1 MYLKFL
7 AKMGKFLK
15 IAFFFIVGILLIWWS
30 MHQIPD
36 QEWDKFKVAL
46 KHSKFWIIVPV
57 FFILGLSHFLRAL
70 RWRLIMEPLG
80 YKPGIWNTFLAVLIG
95 YLANL
100 AIPRLGEVLKCTL
113 LSKYEKVPAEKIVGT
128 IVAERAFDVISLGIV
143 FLLALTLQFN
153 VIEAGWHQLKAQSA
167 QDPRTG
173 SSNNY
178 ILIGVFVLVFL
189 LAILFFVF
197 KKKLQKTIS
206 SIQLIIKGIW
216 EGVISATKLKKHNL
230 FFLYSFG
237 IWFMYLFA
245 TYIGLY
251 GTEGTASSFSTAI
264 SCLAYAS
271 IGMIITPGG
280 IGAYAY
286 FMAKV
291 LELNGIDYTLGLAN
305 GTLQWFSQFLIV
317 LVLGGLS
324 LILLP
329 IINRQKN

>member
-1 MYLKFL
+1 M
-7 AKMGKFLK
+7 AKFLK
-15 IAFFFIVGILLIWWS
+15 IGFFFLVGILLIWWS
-30 MHQIPD
+30 LHQIPP
-36 QEWDKFKVAL
+36 QEWDKFTKAL
-46 KHSKFWIIVPV
+46 AKSKFWLILPI
-57 FFILGLSHFLRAL
+57 FFILGLSHFIRAL

-80 YKPGIWNTFLAVLIG
+80 YKPSIMNTFLAVLIG

-113 LSKYEKVPAEKIVGT
+113 LAKYEKVPAEKIVGT

-153 VIEAGWHQLKAQSA
+153 VIKAGWQQLQSG
-167 QDPRTG
+167 G
-173 SSNNY
+173 STATTSNNNLFI
-178 ILIGVFVLVFL
+178 ILGIIAFLVIVTI
-189 LAILFFVF
+189 ILFFTLRHKF
-197 KKKLQKTIS
+197 ESIISPIKK
-206 SIQLIIKGIW
+206 IIKGVW

-230 FFLYSFG
+230 FFFYSFS
-237 IWFMYLFA
+237 IWFLYLLA

-291 LELNGIDYTLGLAN
+291 LELNGIEYTLGLAN
-305 GTLQWFSQFLIV
+305 GTLQWFSQVIIV
-317 LVLGGLS
+317 IVLGGLA
-324 LILLP
+324 LIMLP
-329 IINRQKN
+329 FINKQVK

>member
-1 MYLKFL
+1 M
-7 AKMGKFLK
+7 AKFLK
-15 IAFFFIVGILLIWWS
+15 IGFFFLVGILLIWWS
-30 MHQIPD
+30 LHQIPP
-36 QEWDKFKVAL
+36 QEWDKFTKAL
-46 KHSKFWIIVPV
+46 AKSKFWLILPI
-57 FFILGLSHFLRAL
+57 FFILGLSHFVRAL

-80 YKPGIWNTFLAVLIG
+80 YKPSIMNTFLAVLIG

-113 LSKYEKVPAEKIVGT
+113 LAKYEKVPAEKIVGT

-153 VIEAGWHQLKAQSA
+153 VIQAGWQQLQNAS
-167 QDPRTG
+167 T
-173 SSNNY
+173 STNEHSNNGLLIFLGAVVVMLFIAVILY
-178 ILIGVFVLVFL
+178 FTFKHKFETIIKSIKTILI
-189 LAILFFVF
+189 
-197 KKKLQKTIS
+197 
-206 SIQLIIKGIW
+206 GIW

-230 FFLYSFG
+230 FFFYSFS
-237 IWFMYLFA
+237 IWFLYLLA

-280 IGAYAY
+280 IGAYAF

-291 LELNGIDYTLGLAN
+291 LELNGIEYTLGLAN
-305 GTLQWFSQFLIV
+305 GTLQWFSQVIIV
-317 LVLGGLS
+317 IVLGGLA
-324 LILLP
+324 LIMLP
-329 IINRQKN
+329 FINKQVK